1 MPEIQI
7 IAKDNHKTLVTT
19 EGTSAKLSEASVVLV
34 KVAASDVLVV
44 NREGTNAVIRLKNGE
59 TIVIEGFFSG
69 TAEPKDNSLVFQ
81 DENGQLIWAKF
92 KDAENDADADSDAD
106 ADADSDVEP
115 QALLGEDLP
124 AALPAEAPQ
133 ELVSDVIYQPISS
146 IEPLLYHDAGVNPWL
161 EQEIYGKAIIRGLSY
176 DKPNFFDE
184 TNLNYAIK
192 QKYRATKPEIK
203 LKSLQE
209 VWTFDTYATFYENGQ
224 FINLASRYDANGI
237 RAIASNKK
245 QHFRDLIEKNAAFLH
260 SQIQEN
266 GKFIYGYFPAY
277 DRDIR
282 NYNTVRHCTSLY
294 ALLETFEVQDK
305 PEYWPKIVAAI
316 QYALTTFYKEKDP
329 ITAFMIDGKE
339 GELEIKLGANAAAI
353 LMLTKYQEIT
363 GKDDYLKYAEKLAHA
378 ILELV
383 DPDGLTTHVLNY
395 PNYDLKEKF
404 RIIYYDG
411 EAALALLRLYQINQD
426 KRLLD
431 TVKLM
436 FENFIH
442 KRYEKYHDHWL
453 SYCTN
458 ELTKICPEEKYFIFG
473 LNNYLKHFIFI
484 RNRKTTYATL
494 LEMLMAAYKMVNRL
508 KEQGHNALFEQAYM
522 SELKKLIIFRAEFQT
537 TGFFYPEIAMYM
549 ARPDKI
555 LHAFYIRHDRFRVRI
570 DDQEHNLSGYIA
582 YVKDFEGGEI

>member
-1 MPEIQI
+1 MTAFLNFQRQLNLWLEH
-7 IAKDNHKTLVTT
+7 IAPHA
-19 EGTSAKLSEASVVLV
+19 SA
-34 KVAASDVLVV
+34 
-44 NREGTNAVIRLKNGE
+44 
-59 TIVIEGFFSG
+59 
-69 TAEPKDNSLVFQ
+69 FQ
-81 DENGQLIWAKF
+81 DETILFISYGPKDQRCNVWHSEKTSFSQAKIQLLAFI
-92 KDAENDADADSDAD
+92 NDQFAHESLVDYIKI
-106 ADADSDVEP
+106 DVAYNLTKQVWKVVE
-115 QALLGEDLP
+115 QQVHHQFHNNHYRKGIGFDEHCS
-124 AALPAEAPQ
+124 
-133 ELVSDVIYQPISS
+133 VVF
-146 IEPLLYHDAGVNPWL
+146 L

-192 QKYRATKPEIK
+192 QKYRAAKPEIR
-203 LKSLQE
+203 LQSLQE

-305 PEYWPKIVAAI
+305 SEYWPKIVAAI

-363 GKDDYLKYAEKLAHA
+363 GKDDYLKYAEKLAHG

-411 EAALALLRLYQINQD
+411 EAALALLRLYQINHD
-426 KRLLD
+426 KRLLE

-442 KRYEKYHDHWL
+442 KRYEKY
-453 SYCTN
+453 
-458 ELTKICPEEKYFIFG
+458 
-473 LNNYLKHFIFI
+473 
-484 RNRKTTYATL
+484 
-494 LEMLMAAYKMVNRL
+494 
-508 KEQGHNALFEQAYM
+508 
-522 SELKKLIIFRAEFQT
+522 
-537 TGFFYPEIAMYM
+537 
-549 ARPDKI
+549 
-555 LHAFYIRHDRFRVRI
+555 
-570 DDQEHNLSGYIA
+570 
-582 YVKDFEGGEI
+582 

>member
-1 MPEIQI
+1 MTAFLNFQRQLNLWLEH
-7 IAKDNHKTLVTT
+7 IAPHA
-19 EGTSAKLSEASVVLV
+19 SA
-34 KVAASDVLVV
+34 
-44 NREGTNAVIRLKNGE
+44 
-59 TIVIEGFFSG
+59 
-69 TAEPKDNSLVFQ
+69 FQ
-81 DENGQLIWAKF
+81 DETILFISYGPKDQRCNVWHSEKTSFSQAKIQLLAFI
-92 KDAENDADADSDAD
+92 NDQFAHESLVDYIKI
-106 ADADSDVEP
+106 DVAYNLTK
-115 QALLGEDLP
+115 QAWKVVEQQVHHQFHNNHYRKGIGFDEQCSV
-124 AALPAEAPQ
+124 AF
-133 ELVSDVIYQPISS
+133 
-146 IEPLLYHDAGVNPWL
+146 L

-192 QKYRATKPEIK
+192 QKYNATKPQIK
-203 LKSLQE
+203 LQELQE
-209 VWTFDTYATFYENGQ
+209 IWTFDTYAGFYENGQ
-224 FINLASRYDANGI
+224 FINLASRYDVNGI
-237 RAIASNKK
+237 RGISNNKK
-245 QHFRDLIEKNAAFLH
+245 QHFQQLIEQNSAFLH
-260 SQIQEN
+260 DQIQEN

-282 NYNTVRHCTSLY
+282 NYNTVRHCTSVY
-294 ALLETFEVQDK
+294 ALLETFEVQNK
-305 PEYWPKIVAAI
+305 PEYWSKIHAAI
-316 QYALTTFYKEKDP
+316 HYALTKFYKEKDSS
-329 ITAFMIDGKE
+329 TAFMIDGKE

-363 GKDDYLKYAEKLAHA
+363 QKTNYQKYAEKLANG
-378 ILELV
+378 ILKLV
-383 DPDGLTTHVLNY
+383 DSNGSTTHVLNY
-395 PNYDLKEKF
+395 PDYDLKEKF

-426 KRLLD
+426 SRLLE

-436 FENFIH
+436 FECFIE

-458 ELTKICPEEKYFIFG
+458 ELTKICPEDKYFIFG

-508 KEQGHNALFEQAYM
+508 KEQGRTVLFEQAYM
-522 SELKKLIIFRAEFQT
+522 HELQKLIEFRADFQT
-537 TGFFYPEIAMYM
+537 TGFFYPEMAMYM

-582 YVKDFEGGEI
+582 YVKDYKGDES

>member
-1 MPEIQI
+1 MTAFLNFQRQMNLWLEQVVQHVPSLKQDI
-7 IAKDNHKTLVTT
+7 ILFLSYGPKDRRCSIWHSEKTNL
-19 EGTSAKLSEASVVLV
+19 ESAKKQLLDFINDQFAQASLADYIKIDIAYNLAKQAWKEVEQQVHHQFHNNHYR
-34 KVAASDVLVV
+34 KGIGFDEHCSVA
-44 NREGTNAVIRLKNGE
+44 
-59 TIVIEGFFSG
+59 F
-69 TAEPKDNSLVFQ
+69 
-81 DENGQLIWAKF
+81 
-92 KDAENDADADSDAD
+92 
-106 ADADSDVEP
+106 
-115 QALLGEDLP
+115 
-124 AALPAEAPQ
+124 
-133 ELVSDVIYQPISS
+133 
-146 IEPLLYHDAGVNPWL
+146 L

-192 QKYRATKPEIK
+192 QKYNATKPQIK
-203 LKSLQE
+203 LQELQE
-209 VWTFDTYATFYENGQ
+209 IWTFDTYGAFYENGQ
-224 FINLASRYDANGI
+224 FINLASRYDVNGI
-237 RAIASNKK
+237 RGISNNKK
-245 QHFRDLIEKNAAFLH
+245 QHFQQLIEQNSAFLH

-266 GKFIYGYFPAY
+266 GKFIYGYFSAY

-282 NYNTVRHCTSLY
+282 NYNTVRHCTSVY
-294 ALLETFEVQDK
+294 ALLETFEVQNK
-305 PEYWPKIVAAI
+305 PEYWSKIHAAI
-316 QYALTTFYKEKDP
+316 HYALTNFYKEKDSS
-329 ITAFMIDGKE
+329 TTFMIDGKE

-363 GKDDYLKYAEKLAHA
+363 QKTDYQKYAEKLANG
-378 ILELV
+378 ILKLV
-383 DPDGLTTHVLNY
+383 DSNGSTTHVLNY

-426 KRLLD
+426 SRLLE

-436 FENFIH
+436 FECFIE

-458 ELTKICPEEKYFIFG
+458 ELTKICPEDKYFIFG

-484 RNRKTTYATL
+484 KNRKTTYATL
-494 LEMLMAAYKMVNRL
+494 LEMLMAAYKMVSRL
-508 KEQGHNALFEQAYM
+508 KEQGRTTLFEQAYM
-522 SELKKLIIFRAEFQT
+522 SELQKLIEFRADFQT
-537 TGFFYPEIAMYM
+537 TGFFYPEMAMYM

-582 YVKDFEGGEI
+582 YVKDYKGDEP

>member
-1 MPEIQI
+1 MNLWLEQVVQHVPSLKQDI
-7 IAKDNHKTLVTT
+7 ILF
-19 EGTSAKLSEASVVLV
+19 LSY
-34 KVAASDVLVV
+34 
-44 NREGTNAVIRLKNGE
+44 G
-59 TIVIEGFFSG
+59 
-69 TAEPKDNSLVFQ
+69 PKDQRCSIWHSEKTNLEQAKKQLLDFINDQFAQASLADYIKIDIAYNLAKQAWKEVEQQVHHQFHNNHYRKGIGF
-81 DENGQLIWAKF
+81 DEHCSVAF
-92 KDAENDADADSDAD
+92 
-106 ADADSDVEP
+106 
-115 QALLGEDLP
+115 
-124 AALPAEAPQ
+124 
-133 ELVSDVIYQPISS
+133 
-146 IEPLLYHDAGVNPWL
+146 L

-192 QKYRATKPEIK
+192 QKYNATKPQIK
-203 LKSLQE
+203 LQELQE
-209 VWTFDTYATFYENGQ
+209 IWTFDTYGAFYENGQ
-224 FINLASRYDANGI
+224 FINLASRYDVNGI
-237 RAIASNKK
+237 RGISNNKK
-245 QHFRDLIEKNAAFLH
+245 QHFQQLIEQNSAFLH

-266 GKFIYGYFPAY
+266 GKFIYGYFSAY

-282 NYNTVRHCTSLY
+282 NYNTVRHCTSAY
-294 ALLETFEVQDK
+294 SLLETFEVQNK
-305 PEYWPKIVAAI
+305 PEYWSKIHAAI
-316 QYALTTFYKEKDP
+316 HYALTNFYKEKDSS
-329 ITAFMIDGKE
+329 TAFMIDGKE

-363 GKDDYLKYAEKLAHA
+363 QKTDYQKYAEKLANG
-378 ILELV
+378 ILKLV
-383 DPDGLTTHVLNY
+383 DSNGSTTHVLNY

-426 KRLLD
+426 SRLLE

-436 FENFIH
+436 FECFIE

-458 ELTKICPEEKYFIFG
+458 ELTKICPEDKYFIFG

-484 RNRKTTYATL
+484 KNRKTTYATL
-494 LEMLMAAYKMVNRL
+494 LEMLMAAYKMVSRL
-508 KEQGHNALFEQAYM
+508 KEQGRTTLFEQAYM
-522 SELKKLIIFRAEFQT
+522 SELQKLIEFRADFQT
-537 TGFFYPEIAMYM
+537 TGFFYPEMAMYM

-582 YVKDFEGGEI
+582 YVKDYKGDEP

>member
-124 AALPAEAPQ
+124 AALPGGIGFDDSCSVAF
-133 ELVSDVIYQPISS
+133 
-146 IEPLLYHDAGVNPWL
+146 L

-192 QKYRATKPEIK
+192 QKYRAAKLEIR
-203 LKSLQE
+203 LQSLQE

-237 RAIASNKK
+237 RAIARNKK

-305 PEYWPKIVAAI
+305 SEYWPKIVAAI

-363 GKDDYLKYAEKLAHA
+363 GKNDYLKYAEKLAHG

-458 ELTKICPEEKYFIFG
+458 ELTKMCPEEKYFIFG

-522 SELKKLIIFRAEFQT
+522 SELKKLITFRAEFQT

-555 LHAFYIRHDRFRVRI
+555 LHAFYVRHDRFRVRI